1 MFNNLS
7 LISLALLYVVACSP
21 KVTTVATPEPDPTP
35 TPTEEVNPRCASFD
49 DSRDPDRAADSYV
62 IYRNFVRSQEYELA
76 LDRWRYVYENAPAAD
91 GQRNTVF
98 TDGIFLY
105 SYLIQEYPDK
115 KEAYADT
122 ILMLYQQADEC
133 FPDNSYIIGLQG
145 FDSYYTY
152 PGSATDEEVYALF
165 KRSIELDE
173 EEFPYFVIN
182 PMSALVYKMASED
195 KIEVSEAKWVS
206 ERLMARLQKGLDEC
220 GENGDCATWG
230 LIEGYTP
237 GALERFESVKGFY
250 DCDHFIEKYYPEFEA
265 DPENLEVVTRVLGR
279 LTWAECTED
288 GEEYATAYRAYS
300 NLVAVANPVEGPCS
314 QGYNALRNNE
324 YESGIEFLEECA
336 GATED
341 NVKKAQVLMA
351 ISNTYYR
358 LRNFRQSRNYARQAA
373 RANPNWGRPYLM
385 IGRLYASSGPLCGP
399 GTGFDSQVVV
409 WVALDQW
416 NRAKRV
422 DPSLAGE
429 ANALINRY
437 TQYMPFRED
446 IFQRGI
452 EMGSTYTVGC
462 WINESTIVRTNQ

>member
-1 MFNNLS
+1 MFKYLS
-7 LISLALLYVVACSP
+7 LLSLSLLFVLACSP
-21 KVTTVATPEPDPTP
+21 KTTTTVTAPEPTP
-35 TPTEEVNPRCASFD
+35 TTPSEAVNLRCASFD
-49 DSRDPDRAADSYV
+49 DARDPDRAADSYV

-76 LDRWRYVYENAPAAD
+76 LERWRYVYENAPAAD

-105 SYLIQEYPDK
+105 NHLIQENPDK

-182 PMSALVYKMASED
+182 PMSALVYKMASEE
-195 KIEVSEAKWVS
+195 KISVEEAKWVTG
-206 ERLMARLQKGLDEC
+206 RLTARLDKGLAEC
-220 GENGDCATWG
+220 EENGDCATWG
-230 LIEGYTP
+230 LISGYTP
-237 GALERFESVKGFY
+237 GAIELFESVKGFY
-250 DCDHFIEKYYPEFEA
+250 DCDYFVEKYYPEFEA
-265 DPENLEVVTRVLGR
+265 EPDNLEVVTRVLGR
-279 LTWAECTED
+279 MTWAECAED
-288 GEEYATAYRAYS
+288 MEEYATAYAAY
-300 NLVAVANPVEGPCS
+300 VELTRVDPPSGPCS
-314 QGYNALRNNE
+314 AGYNALRNNE
-324 YESGIEFLEECA
+324 YEEGIGLLEECA
-336 GATED
+336 AATED
-341 NVKKAQVLMA
+341 GVKKAQVLMA

-373 RANPNWGRPYLM
+373 QANPNWGRPYLM

-422 DPSLAGE
+422 DPSMAGE

-437 TQYMPFRED
+437 RQYMPFRED

-452 EMGSTYTVGC
+452 EMGSTFTVGC